1 MFQHSVT
8 LSHILI
14 QRSFLE
20 GEDIYSQIIGRIKK
34 YFLQVASQVC
44 VSNYEKAAPR
54 QVPSREGQNA
64 GGEEDAGVD
73 TFPQVPLSP
82 GGGNILGQFSHLG
95 PGVQTEPA
103 GSR

>member
-1 MFQHSVT
+1 MFQLSVT
-8 LSHILI
+8 LSHTLI

-20 GEDIYSQIIGRIKK
+20 GEDSYSQIIGGINK

-64 GGEEDAGVD
+64 GGEEDVGAD
-73 TFPQVPLSP
+73 TFPPVPLSA
-82 GGGNILGQFSHLG
+82 GGGDLLGQLAHLG
-95 PGVQTEPA
+95 PGV
-103 GSR
+103 